1 MTPVIPR
8 SAWGAEPPK
17 YTPLPLRRVD
27 GWHIHWLGD
36 AYPDELT
43 DTQILQSVQ
52 RYHQHAKQWNDIA
65 YSFAI
70 GRERPEA
77 VYECRG
83 FRAVGG
89 HTEGHNSTSLGIVF
103 LIGDGEKPS
112 PAQLSTCA
120 RFIGTHHTSAGY
132 IRPHSAAKAT
142 ACPGPDL
149 RRWIAA
155 GLTTKET
162 TMEPQGLVADI
173 QRMLNANGVQ
183 PPLAV
188 DGVAGPRTAA
198 ALDGVLRWLN
208 SEIREA
214 RSEVDQLL
222 SELQRV
228 AQADWSQLINSI
240 ASIELAL
247 IQLKSISRQ

>member
-1 MTPVIPR
+1 MTLLTR
-8 SAWGAEPPK
+8 SAWGAQPPK
-17 YTPLPLRRVD
+17 GTPLQLRRVD

-43 DTQILQSVQ
+43 DAQVLQSVQ
-52 RYHQHAKQWNDIA
+52 RYHQHTKRWTDIA

-70 GRERPEA
+70 GRQNPEA

-103 LIGDGEKPS
+103 LIGAGEQPS
-112 PAQLSTCA
+112 PIQLATCA
-120 RFIGTHHTSAGY
+120 RFIAQHHPTGY
-132 IRPHSAAKAT
+132 VRPHSAAKAT

-162 TMEPQGLVADI
+162 TMEPQSHVENI
-173 QRMLNANGVQ
+173 QRMLNANGAQ
-183 PPLAV
+183 PPLVV

-198 ALDGVLRWLN
+198 ALDSVLRWLN
-208 SEIREA
+208 SQVSEA
-214 RSEVDQLL
+214 RSAQLDR
-222 SELQRV
+222 SK
-228 AQADWSQLINSI
+228 LIGPI
-240 ASIELAL
+240 ETIELAL
-247 IQLKSISRQ
+247 SKLQSISRQ